1 MSFEER
7 VQYKIDHKT
16 KPLGA
21 LGQLETLAF
30 RMACIQQTETPELRK
45 AALVV
50 FAADHGIAQEG
61 VSAYPAEVTYQM
73 VLNFLAGGAAI
84 NVFCRQNELE
94 LYVVDAGVNAEFS
107 EETQLIHAKAGYGTN
122 SYLKGPAMSSEQLR
136 FCLEKGAMIV
146 NELHDKGSNVIGF
159 GEMGIGNTSSSSVL
173 MSMATGLP
181 IESCVGKGT
190 GVNPE
195 QLQRKVTVL
204 KEAIRVNGSCS
215 DPYQMLQTYGG
226 FEIAQMVG
234 AIRAAR
240 SRKMI
245 ILVDGFISTVALLIA
260 SQMQPD
266 VLENAIYCHQSA
278 EQGHRLLLDF
288 LRAEPLLRMNLRLGE
303 GTGCALAYPLLK
315 SAVAFLN
322 QMSTFNEAG
331 ISSHKND
338 T

>member
-1 MSFEER
+1 MSLEK
-7 VQYKIDHKT
+7 QIQHKIDHKT

-21 LGQLETLAF
+21 LGQLENLAL
-30 RMACIQQTETPELRK
+30 RIASIQQTESPELK
-45 AALVV
+45 KPSMVV

-73 VLNFLAGGAAI
+73 VLNFLCGGAAI

-94 LYVVDAGVNAEFS
+94 LYVVDAGVNADFS
-107 EETQLIHAKAGYGTN
+107 GESGLIHAKAGYGTA
-122 SYLKGPAMSSEQLR
+122 SYLTGPAMSSEQLQ
-136 FCLEKGAMIV
+136 FCLEKGGIIV
-146 NELHDKGSNVIGF
+146 EQLQKKGCNVIGF

-173 MSMATGLP
+173 MSLATGLA

-190 GVNPE
+190 GVNPG
-195 QLQRKVTVL
+195 QFQRKTAVL
-204 KEAIRVNGSCS
+204 KQAIHKNGTPK
-215 DPYQMLQTYGG
+215 DPYEMLQIYGG

-240 SRKMI
+240 SLGMI
-245 ILVDGFISTVALLIA
+245 ILIDGFISTVALLIA
-260 SQMQPD
+260 SRMQPN
-266 VLENAIYCHQSA
+266 VLDNAVYCHQSA
-278 EQGHRLLLDF
+278 EQGHALLLDF
-288 LRAEPLLRMNLRLGE
+288 LGAEPLLRMNLRLGE

-331 ISSHKND
+331 ISPHKND